1 MKKNKGFS
9 LVELIVVIAI
19 MAILA
24 AVAIP
29 TFSMFIRK
37 AQEASDRAYMKEIEY
52 AIMLAHVDELD
63 VEMGSVIVYVDPE
76 TDKAVWIDYEL
87 LKDGVLWKEYDS
99 KLEKTRVDNASAI
112 IDWDYQFKA
121 LDLQENTYEW
131 AEGNW
136 HFEVYEEELDQSQ
149 AGGDGNVDSNTPD
162 DNKDDVGIGDVIG
175 DEWAGGDDDGGA
187 VGNGN
192 GNQSNNGNNANDN
205 EFAGG
210 DDDEWAAP

>member
-9 LVELIVVIAI
+9 LVELIVVVAI

-37 AQEASDRAYMKEIEY
+37 AQEASDRAFMNDVEY
-52 AIMLAHVDELD
+52 ALMLVYVDEPEARIGD
-63 VEMGSVIVYVDPE
+63 VYVYVDPE
-76 TDKAVWIDYEL
+76 TNKVAEIKYDLDYKGEVIKHYFPRDDRTKID
-87 LKDGVLWKEYDS
+87 D
-99 KLEKTRVDNASAI
+99 ASAL

-136 HFEVYEEELDQSQ
+136 HFEAYEEELDQSQ
-149 AGGDGNVDSNTPD
+149 AGGDGNVDINTPG
-162 DNKDDVGIGDVIG
+162 DNGGGETFDENDIIIG
-175 DEWAGGDDDGGA
+175 DETDNAVDSENNDDET
-187 VGNGN
+187 
-192 GNQSNNGNNANDN
+192 DN
-205 EFAGG
+205 EFDWIIDGDLAG
-210 DDDEWAAP
+210 P

>member
-9 LVELIVVIAI
+9 LVELIVAIAI

-37 AQEASDRAYMKEIEY
+37 AQEASDRAFMNDVEY
-52 AIMLAHVDELD
+52 ALMLVYVDEPEARIGD
-63 VEMGSVIVYVDPE
+63 VYVYVDPE
-76 TDKAVWIDYEL
+76 TNKVAEIKYDLDYKGEVI
-87 LKDGVLWKEYDS
+87 KHYFPRDDRTKI
-99 KLEKTRVDNASAI
+99 DNASAL

-136 HFEVYEEELDQSQ
+136 HFEAYEEELDQSQ
-149 AGGDGNVDSNTPD
+149 AGGDETVNTNTSGDTSGGEIFDENDFIIDNGEGDSVDVE
-162 DNKDDVGIGDVIG
+162 KDDDAKDDFGGFDWIIG
-175 DEWAGGDDDGGA
+175 E
-187 VGNGN
+187 
-192 GNQSNNGNNANDN
+192 
-205 EFAGG
+205 E
-210 DDDEWAAP
+210 